1 MGRITAPTFLLLL
14 RVAAVTMP
22 GGEYRAG
29 KGIEPKCDANYESKT
44 TVHGEDTREDSSD
57 Y

>member
-1 MGRITAPTFLLLL
+1 MGRVTAPTFLLLL

-22 GGEYRAG
+22 GGKYHAG
-29 KGIEPKCDANYESKT
+29 KGIKPKCDANYESKT
-44 TVHGEDTREDSSD
+44 NVHCEDTRKDSSD